1 MTEVLQVVS
10 SRTRARCRGDRC
22 HHSLIGLGQRP
33 SSIRRPSKPKG
44 SQMSIAILGTGKVG
58 SALGARLASVGHH
71 VVYGSRTPTDGAGTV
86 SQREA
91 MAVSRIRS
99 TESR

>member
-1 MTEVLQVVS
+1 MIAVITHYSGSVNGVVDPTPVQAEGKS
-10 SRTRARCRGDRC
+10 NEYRD
-22 HHSLIGLGQRP
+22 P
-33 SSIRRPSKPKG
+33 
-44 SQMSIAILGTGKVG
+44 GTGKVG
-58 SALGARLASVGHH
+58 FALGARLASVGHH